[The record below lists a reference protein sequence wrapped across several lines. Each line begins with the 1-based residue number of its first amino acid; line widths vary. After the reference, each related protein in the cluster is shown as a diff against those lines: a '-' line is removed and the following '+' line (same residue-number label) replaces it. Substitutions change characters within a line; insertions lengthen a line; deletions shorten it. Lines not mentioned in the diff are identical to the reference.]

1 MNEPEILTEVPGTL
15 KRLIRLVVR
24 GFYSLEHAMIIDLLV
39 RNPCMKE
46 DDIVE
51 ILKFERKQL
60 RALINTLKTEKFVK
74 TRMKMETDAE
84 NKSTRQTYYFINY
97 QVFVNIVKYKLDHIR
112 RKIEM
117 EEMHNTSRASFR
129 CPTCE
134 KTFTDLEVNELFDM
148 MSGTFRC
155 TFCENEVEEDG
166 GASSV
171 QDSRT
176 LLAKFNEQIQPVYDL
191 LQKCDDIKLAPELL
205 EPEPTDLNKIHNRSH
220 SSKTANIDREV
231 WSGDKNRA
239 VNYNLGSNSTVTIS
253 MGGENE
259 TDKQEAVK
267 KVPVWMSHSTV
278 EGAQED
284 SRSPAVNEDFK
295 PNHMDT
301 ANRSA
306 VNSEIET
313 ILYIHEKKGGTQG
326 AALPG
331 QKNESSSSDSEEET
345 PKFSTPSH
353 HSVEEMESEE
363 EDPMVMVAG
372 RKVSL
377 HEVTD
382 EMVTKMSP
390 EEKAEYIRLGRE
402 LYQNMYE

>member
-1 MNEPEILTEVPGTL
+1 MNEPEILTEVPSTL
-15 KRLIRLVVR
+15 KRLVRLVVR

-51 ILKFERKQL
+51 ILRFERKQL
-60 RALINTLKTEKFVK
+60 RALINTLKTEKFLK

-117 EEMHNTSRASFR
+117 EEMHNTSRASFK

-134 KTFTDLEVNELFDM
+134 KTFTDLEVNELFDV

-155 TFCENEVEEDG
+155 TFCENEVEEEA
-166 GASSV
+166 GATSV
-171 QDSRT
+171 QDTRT
-176 LLAKFNEQIQPVYDL
+176 LLAKFNEQIQPVFDL

-205 EPEPTDLNKIHNRSH
+205 EPEPTDLNRVHNRSH
-220 SSKTANIDREV
+220 SSKTSNADRNV
-231 WSGDKNRA
+231 WSGDKNRST
-239 VNYNLGSNSTVTIS
+239 NYNLGSDATVTIS
-253 MGGENE
+253 MGGEGE
-259 TDKQEAVK
+259 TKKSEAVK
-267 KVPVWMSHSTV
+267 EVPIWMSQSTV
-278 EGAQED
+278 EGGQDE
-284 SRSPAVNEDFK
+284 SRSSFINEESKPAHLEA
-295 PNHMDT
+295 

-313 ILYIHEKKGGTQG
+313 LLYIHEKKGGAPG
-326 AALPG
+326 GSLPG
-331 QKNESSSSDSEEET
+331 QRNDSSSSDSEEET
-345 PKFSTPSH
+345 PKISAPSH
-353 HSVEEMESEE
+353 NTVEEMESEE
-363 EDPMVMVAG
+363 EDTMVTVAG
-372 RKVSL
+372 RKVPL

-382 EMVTKMSP
+382 EMVAKMTP
-390 EEKAEYIRLGRE
+390 EEKEDYIRLGQE